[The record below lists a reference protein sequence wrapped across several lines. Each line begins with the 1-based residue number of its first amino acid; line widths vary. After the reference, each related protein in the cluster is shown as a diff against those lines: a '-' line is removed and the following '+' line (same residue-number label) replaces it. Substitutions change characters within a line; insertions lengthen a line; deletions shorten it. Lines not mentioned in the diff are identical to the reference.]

1 MPGRFAEIVSIEIAH
16 ADCRA
21 LVALR
26 DDRAA
31 DPFDH
36 FSGLRANF
44 LAHLIAT
51 RDRLP
56 QTTVLRRESRSRGCR
71 VSARAWGT
79 RRDKIP
85 AGLSARGC
93 NKTVHLTLPLP

>member
-1 MPGRFAEIVSIEIAH
+1 MPGCFAEIVSVKIAR
-16 ADCRA
+16 AESGA
-21 LVALR
+21 LVPLP
-26 DDRAA
+26 DDKPV

-56 QTTVLRRESRSRGCR
+56 QTRVLRRATPEAAVGAYAHPLGRSAATKSRL
-71 VSARAWGT
+71 A
-79 RRDKIP
+79 
-85 AGLSARGC
+85 
-93 NKTVHLTLPLP
+93 

>member
-16 ADCRA
+16 AECRA

-26 DDRAA
+26 DDKPA
-31 DPFDH
+31 DPFDQ

-56 QTTVLRRESRSRGCR
+56 QTTALRRETPETAVVAYAHGLGGPAATRSRL
-71 VSARAWGT
+71 V
-79 RRDKIP
+79 
-85 AGLSARGC
+85 
-93 NKTVHLTLPLP
+93 